1 MFEKVCTV
9 IAQQMNLQESSITLQ
24 TDLLKELNID
34 SLDLVELVCTF
45 EMEFNIEVQEKDMRT
60 FTTVGDVVK
69 YLEAE
74 C

>member
-9 IAQQMNLQESSITLQ
+9 IARQMNLQESSITLQ

-34 SLDLVELVCTF
+34 SLDLVELICTF